1 MTDQTQSPKSDP
13 GQPVKRRT
21 LIQALVGFSV
31 VATLGGVLTPII
43 AYLWPP
49 AQRTA
54 TQGERVAVGE
64 EKDLPVGQGKVV
76 SAGDKPVIVVH
87 TAQGGVKAYSAV
99 CTHLGCIVG
108 WQSSRGFIQCPCHDA
123 RFNAVT
129 GAVISGPAPRPLS
142 PVQVSIENGKVY
154 VEVA

>member
-1 MTDQTQSPKSDP
+1 MSDLSNSQNSGP
-13 GQPVKRRT
+13 GQPNHRRT
-21 LIQALVGFSV
+21 FIQALVGFSV
-31 VATLGGVLTPII
+31 VATLGGVLTPILG
-43 AYLWPP
+43 YLWPP
-49 AQRTA
+49 ARRSA
-54 TQGERVAVGE
+54 TKGERVAVGDE
-64 EKDLPVGQGKVV
+64 RDLPVGQGKII

-108 WQSSRGFIQCPCHDA
+108 WQQSRGFIQCPCHDA
-123 RFNAVT
+123 RFNPVT
-129 GAVISGPAPRPLS
+129 GAVISGPAPRPLP

>member
-1 MTDQTQSPKSDP
+1 MSDQLRSQNSGP
-13 GQPVKRRT
+13 GQPVRRRT
-21 LIQALVGFSV
+21 FIQALVGFSV

-49 AQRTA
+49 AQRSA
-54 TQGERVAVGE
+54 TVGERVAAGD
-64 EKDLPVGQGKVV
+64 EKDLPAGQGKVV

-87 TAQGGVKAYSAV
+87 TAQGGIKAYSAV

-108 WQSSRGFIQCPCHDA
+108 WQQSRGFIQCPCHDG
-123 RFNAVT
+123 RFNPVT
-129 GAVISGPAPRPLS
+129 GAVISGPPPRPLPS
-142 PVQVSIENGKVY
+142 VQVSIENGKIY

>member
-1 MTDQTQSPKSDP
+1 MSDQPQSQNNGP
-13 GQPVKRRT
+13 GQPVRRRT
-21 LIQALVGFSV
+21 FIQALVGFSV

-49 AQRTA
+49 AQRSA
-54 TQGERVAVGE
+54 TVGERVAVGD
-64 EKDLPVGQGKVV
+64 EKDLPAGQGKVV

-87 TAQGGVKAYSAV
+87 TAQGGIKAYSAV

-108 WQSSRGFIQCPCHDA
+108 WQQSRGFIQCPCHDG
-123 RFNAVT
+123 RFNPVT
-129 GAVISGPAPRPLS
+129 GAVISGPPPRPLP
-142 PVQVSIENGKVY
+142 PVQVSIENGKIY

>member
-1 MTDQTQSPKSDP
+1 MTDQEHSQKNSTS
-13 GQPVKRRT
+13 QPPSRRT
-21 LIQALVGFSV
+21 FIQALVSFSV

-54 TQGERVAVGE
+54 TKGERVAVGD

-87 TAQGGVKAYSAV
+87 TAQSGVKAYSAV

-108 WQSSRGFIQCPCHDA
+108 WQQSRGFIQCPCHDA
-123 RFNAVT
+123 RFNPVT
-129 GAVISGPAPRPLS
+129 GAVISGPAPRPLP

>member
-1 MTDQTQSPKSDP
+1 MTDQEHSQKNGTS
-13 GQPVKRRT
+13 QPPSRRT
-21 LIQALVGFSV
+21 FIQALVGFSV
-31 VATLGGVLTPII
+31 FATLGGVLTPVI

-54 TQGERVAVGE
+54 TKGERVAVGD
-64 EKDLPVGQGKVV
+64 EKDLPLGQGKVV

-99 CTHLGCIVG
+99 CTHLGCIVT
-108 WQSSRGFIQCPCHDA
+108 WQQSRGFIQCPCHDG
-123 RFNAVT
+123 RFNPVT
-129 GAVISGPAPRPLS
+129 GAVISGPAPRPLP
-142 PVQVSIENGKVY
+142 PVQVSIENGKIY